1 MLSRIDQIVD
11 TTSGYGMLSFLND
24 FFGYHKIPMHSLDTE
39 KTTFITPQGLYCYK
53 VMGIEVN
60 PAQVKVV
67 LETPVPTS
75 KKKHRLTG
83 HLATLGQFIAYFTD
97 KLCLF
102 FITLQGANI
111 FGWTDECKHTFEAI
125 KCYLAEL
132 PILSSP
138 KANEELYMYLAV
150 SDCAI
155 SVMLFWHI
163 QSSEQTHLLLEQ
175 SYVGCGN
182 VLFPSRVNN
191 LSVAICHQKASP
203 VLSSSSNNCLDQPI
217 AMDHIAQARLI

>member
-1 MLSRIDQIVD
+1 MVTQR
-11 TTSGYGMLSFLND
+11 
-24 FFGYHKIPMHSLDTE
+24 
-39 KTTFITPQGLYCYK
+39 
-53 VMGIEVN
+53 GIEVN

-75 KKKHRLTG
+75 RKKQRLTS
-83 HLATLGQFIAYFTD
+83 HLAALGQFIAYVTD

-102 FITLQGANI
+102 FITLRGANI

-125 KCYLAEL
+125 KRYLAEL

-163 QSSEQTHLLLEQ
+163 QSGEQRLIYYLSKAMLDVEVCYSQVEQTTLPPKSFTHT
-175 SYVGCGN
+175 
-182 VLFPSRVNN
+182 F
-191 LSVAICHQKASP
+191 K
-203 VLSSSSNNCLDQPI
+203 
-217 AMDHIAQARLI
+217 LIK